1 MRCCIPPR
9 VPFSRSSTFI
19 AALAQ
24 MGFITNKSAM
34 GNADIET
41 FKDIKSLVDAF
52 YSSIRQDEMLGP
64 IFTDFA
70 NVDWVEHLPKLCEF
84 WETVLFAVQG
94 YKGDPIE
101 AHVELHERLNKELDL
116 DLQQHHFDHWVELF
130 TQTVDDL
137 FAGPIAEK
145 AKRSAVRMAAQLL
158 KAISNQP

>member
-1 MRCCIPPR
+1 
-9 VPFSRSSTFI
+9 
-19 AALAQ
+19 
-24 MGFITNKSAM
+24 M

-52 YSSIRQDEMLGP
+52 YSSIREDEMLGP

-101 AHVELHERLNKELDL
+101 AHVELHERLNRELHL

-130 TQTVDDL
+130 THTVDDL
-137 FAGPIAEK
+137 FDGPVAEK

-158 KAISNQP
+158 KAIPKQP